1 MPLGR
6 IQVPTVDQ
14 VNPNGSQSLDPNLGS
29 QITSTLTSDLQVTS
43 GRDLRVSL
51 WSSWEVCE
59 LDQEK

>member
-6 IQVPTVDQ
+6 ICVPTVDQ

-43 GRDLRVSL
+43 GEGPEGQLVVKLGSL
-51 WSSWEVCE
+51 
-59 LDQEK
+59 